1 MVYTGQSVKRFE
13 DPRLLTGQGTFLDDI
28 KLPGMLHAAVLRSP
42 HAHAHITSIDT
53 AAARHVP
60 GVVAVFTAEDLE
72 GVVEPVPTRRET
84 EARNCDLPSTRSWR
98 AARYATSGNPSLLW
112 WPRTWP

>member
-1 MVYTGQSVKRFE
+1 M
-13 DPRLLTGQGTFLDDI
+13 LTGQGTFLDDI

-60 GVVAVFTAEDLE
+60 GVVAVLTAEDFE
-72 GVVEPVPTRRET
+72 GLLSPYRPGGRQKP
-84 EARNCDLPSTRSWR
+84 RNCDLPCTRSWR
-98 AARYATSGNPSLLW
+98 VTRYATSGNPSRLW
-112 WPRTWP
+112 WPRTWLWPRMPGP